1 MRRRAVLAG
10 IAGTAGAILAQQL
23 QVLARPVT
31 TDDDTATAPPPSD
44 TTPDDQPTTPAS
56 TPSAPAPVTAS
67 VPDTGPAKPVATKPN
82 LNDPKY
88 SPNAYPPAKIILDG
102 PPKTGNFALTAD
114 DVNFRANPSYNSD
127 VQKVIPGGSQVTV
140 EGNVKDGFF
149 PVNFQSGRGWADG
162 KFLQRLGPEIP
173 QPIGVGTLT
182 ESTPIYEAPDQ
193 SGKQVTNWTAGMQVT
208 YFAEVDG
215 TQYKGSK
222 RWYKVLTNPDRYVP
236 TWAVFGTPTAGL
248 QDPSPLPKSG
258 PLAWTGRLQGGANVR
273 IGPGTS
279 HQVVKSW
286 GTGRRVLVYATVT
299 GEAYEGSTKWYQVAA
314 PPEQSL
320 FLHSSFV
327 TKEADI
333 MRVDKPAYP
342 GRWVDVDLT
351 NQVLTVYYGAEPILV
366 AQTASG
372 TDKNPTDKGTYPTF
386 WRLASQR
393 MQGDNLFAADYYNLD
408 AVPYIS
414 YFHPSGEAIHGA
426 YWHDNFGTQL
436 SHGCVNTSLPTAQWV
451 LTWTP
456 LGTQVVVH

>member
-1 MRRRAVLAG
+1 MVMRRRAVLAG
-10 IAGTAGAILAQQL
+10 IAGAAATVLAQQL

-31 TDDDTATAPPPSD
+31 TDDDTTMPAPPQPPPP
-44 TTPDDQPTTPAS
+44 PDDPPA
-56 TPSAPAPVTAS
+56 APAPQPAA
-67 VPDTGPAKPVATKPN
+67 PAPAPAPAKPVATKPD
-82 LNDPKY
+82 LSDPKY
-88 SPNAYPPAKIILDG
+88 SPNAYPPAKKILDG
-102 PPKTGNFALTAD
+102 APKPGEFALTGD
-114 DVNFRANPSYNSD
+114 DLNLRANPGYNSE
-127 VQKVIPGGSQVTV
+127 VMTVIPGGSQVAV
-140 EGNVKDGFF
+140 EGRVKDGFYPITF
-149 PVNFQSGRGWADG
+149 KSGLGWADG

-173 QPIGVGTLT
+173 QPIGVGTLV

-193 SGKQVTNWTAGMQVT
+193 GGKQITTWTAGMQVT

-215 TQYKGSK
+215 AQYKGTK
-222 RWYKVLTNPDRYVP
+222 RWYKVLTNPDRFVP
-236 TWAVFGTPTAGL
+236 TWALFGTPTPGL
-248 QDPSPLPKSG
+248 QEPGPLPKNG
-258 PLAWTGRLQGGANVR
+258 PLAWTGRLQSSANVR

-279 HQVVKSW
+279 HQVVKTW
-286 GTGRRVLVYATVT
+286 GAGRRVLVYAEVT

-314 PPEQSL
+314 PPEQTL

-327 TKEADI
+327 TKEAEI
-333 MRVDKPAYP
+333 ARVDKPAYA
-342 GRWVDVDLT
+342 GRWIDVDLA
-351 NQVLTVYYGAEPILV
+351 NQVMTAYYGAQPLLV

-372 TDKNPTDKGTYPTF
+372 TNKNPTDKGTFPTF

-436 SHGCVNTSLPTAQWV
+436 SHGCVNVSLPTAQWV
-451 LTWTP
+451 LTWAP

>member
-1 MRRRAVLAG
+1 MRRRAMLAG
-10 IAGTAGAILAQQL
+10 IAGTAATMLAQQL
-23 QVLARPVT
+23 GVLAQPVLPG
-31 TDDDTATAPPPSD
+31 DDDGTIPPP
-44 TTPDDQPTTPAS
+44 PQPPPQNDPPATPA
-56 TPSAPAPVTAS
+56 TPSAPAAPVT
-67 VPDTGPAKPVATKPN
+67 PAKPVATKPD
-82 LNDPKY
+82 LSDPKF
-88 SPNAYPPAKIILDG
+88 SPNAYPPLKKILDG
-102 PPKTGNFALTAD
+102 PPKSGEFALTAD
-114 DVNFRANPSYNSD
+114 DLNLRINPSANSD
-127 VQKVIPGGSQVTV
+127 VVTVIPGGSQVTV
-140 EGNVKDGFF
+140 EGKVKDGFF
-149 PVNFQSGRGWADG
+149 PINFQSGLGWADG
-162 KFLQRLGPEIP
+162 QFLQRLAPEMP

-193 SGKQVTNWTAGMQVT
+193 SGKQITNWTAGMQVT

-215 TQYKGSK
+215 TPYKGTK

-236 TWAVFGTPTAGL
+236 TWSIFSTPTPGL
-248 QDPSPLPKSG
+248 QEPPPLPKSG
-258 PLAWTGRLQGGANVR
+258 PLAWTGRLQSGANVR
-273 IGPGTS
+273 IGPGTM
-279 HQVVKSW
+279 HQVAKSW
-286 GTGRRVLVYATVT
+286 GAGRRVLVTAEIT
-299 GEAYEGSTKWYQVAA
+299 GEAYAGSTKWYQVAS

-333 MRVDKPAYP
+333 LRVDKPAYA
-342 GRWVDVDLT
+342 GRWVDVDLA
-351 NQVLTVYYGAEPILV
+351 NQVLTAYYGTRPLLV

-372 TDKNPTDKGTYPTF
+372 TTKNATDKGAYPTF

-451 LTWTP
+451 LTWAP

>member
-1 MRRRAVLAG
+1 
-10 IAGTAGAILAQQL
+10 
-23 QVLARPVT
+23 
-31 TDDDTATAPPPSD
+31 
-44 TTPDDQPTTPAS
+44 
-56 TPSAPAPVTAS
+56 
-67 VPDTGPAKPVATKPN
+67 
-82 LNDPKY
+82 
-88 SPNAYPPAKIILDG
+88 
-102 PPKTGNFALTAD
+102 
-114 DVNFRANPSYNSD
+114 
-127 VQKVIPGGSQVTV
+127 
-140 EGNVKDGFF
+140 
-149 PVNFQSGRGWADG
+149 
-162 KFLQRLGPEIP
+162 
-173 QPIGVGTLT
+173 
-182 ESTPIYEAPDQ
+182 
-193 SGKQVTNWTAGMQVT
+193 VTNWTAGMQVT

-222 RWYKVLTNPDRYVP
+222 RWYKVLTNPDRFVP
-236 TWAVFGTPTAGL
+236 TWSVFSTPTPGL
-248 QDPSPLPKSG
+248 QEPSPLPKSG
-258 PLAWTGRLQGGANVR
+258 PLAWTGRLQSGANVR
-273 IGPGTS
+273 IGPGTT

-286 GTGRRVLVYATVT
+286 GAGRRVLVSATVT

-333 MRVDKPAYP
+333 VRVDKPAYA
-342 GRWVDVDLT
+342 GRWIDVDLT
-351 NQVLTVYYGAEPILV
+351 NQVMTAYYGAQPLLV

-451 LTWTP
+451 LTWAP

>member
-1 MRRRAVLAG
+1 MRRRAILVG
-10 IAGTAGAILAQQL
+10 IAGTAGALLAQQL
-23 QVLARPVT
+23 QVLAYPIT
-31 TDDDTATAPPPSD
+31 TDDDTGIPTPPPQPPQDTPPPAPP
-44 TTPDDQPTTPAS
+44 A
-56 TPSAPAPVTAS
+56 APVA
-67 VPDTGPAKPVATKPN
+67 PAKPATAKPD
-82 LNDPKY
+82 LSDPKY
-88 SPNAYPPAKIILDG
+88 SPNAYPPAKTILDG
-102 PPKTGNFALTAD
+102 PPKSGEFALTAD
-114 DVNFRANPSYNSD
+114 DLNLRANASYNSE
-127 VQKVIPGGSQVTV
+127 VLTVIPGGSQITV
-140 EGNVKDGFF
+140 EGKVKDGFF
-149 PVNFQSGRGWADG
+149 PINFKSGLGWADG

-182 ESTPIYEAPDQ
+182 ESTAIFESPDQ

-215 TQYKGSK
+215 TPYKGTK
-222 RWYKVLTNPDRYVP
+222 RWYKVLTNPDRYVA
-236 TWAVFGTPTAGL
+236 TWSIFGTPTPGL
-248 QDPSPLPKSG
+248 QDPSPLPQRG
-258 PLAWTGRLQGGANVR
+258 PIAWTGRLQSGANVR

-286 GTGRRVLVYATVT
+286 GAGRRVLVYAEVT
-299 GEAYEGSTKWYQVAA
+299 GESYEGSTKWYQVAS

-333 MRVDKPAYP
+333 ARIDKPAYA
-342 GRWVDVDLT
+342 GRWIDVDVA
-351 NQVLTVYYGAEPILV
+351 NQVMTAYYGARPLLV

-372 TDKNPTDKGTYPTF
+372 TNKNPTDKGTYPTF

-436 SHGCVNTSLPTAQWV
+436 SHGCVNVSLPIAQWV
-451 LTWTP
+451 LTWAP

>member
-1 MRRRAVLAG
+1 M
-10 IAGTAGAILAQQL
+10 LAQQL

-31 TDDDTATAPPPSD
+31 SDDDTSTSPPPDSSTD
-44 TTPDDQPTTPAS
+44 TQPAPPAS
-56 TPSAPAPVTAS
+56 TPPDPVTAPAPVTAP
-67 VPDTGPAKPVATKPN
+67 VAPAAPVATKPDLSN
-82 LNDPKY
+82 PKY
-88 SPNAYPPAKIILDG
+88 SPNAYPPAKTILDG
-102 PPKTGNFALTAD
+102 LPKPGEFALTAD
-114 DVNFRANPSYNSD
+114 DVNFRTSPSYNSD
-127 VQKVIPGGSQVTV
+127 VAKVIPGGSQVTV
-140 EGNVKDGFF
+140 EGKVKDGFF
-149 PVNFQSGRGWADG
+149 PINFQSGLGWADG

-182 ESTPIYEAPDQ
+182 QSTPIYEAPDQ

-215 TQYKGSK
+215 TQFQGSK
-222 RWYKVLTNPDRYVP
+222 RWYKVLTNPDRFVP
-236 TWAVFGTPTAGL
+236 VSAIFGTPTTGL
-248 QDPSPLPKSG
+248 QEPSLLPKSG
-258 PLAWTGRLQGGANVR
+258 PLAWTGRLQSGANVR

-279 HQVVKSW
+279 HQAVKTW
-286 GTGRRVLVYATVT
+286 GAGRRVLVYATVT
-299 GEAYEGSTKWYQVAA
+299 GEAYEGSTTWYQVAA

-333 MRVDKPAYP
+333 ERIDKPAYA
-342 GRWVDVDLT
+342 GRWIDVDLT
-351 NQVLTVYYGAEPILV
+351 NQVMTAYYGAQPLLV

-372 TDKNPTDKGTYPTF
+372 TNKNPTDKGTYPTF

-451 LTWTP
+451 LTWAP